1 MKFPDDAPVTAEKK
15 AALRERLAR
24 LAIDLAAVDEQAIRG
39 SGPGGQKKNKTSSG
53 VLLRYPLPR
62 TAPSPNSG
70 AGSGAGSGDGSSGGP
85 PGSAPADRPDDEPPR
100 LLVVRCS
107 RERQHSLNRFLA
119 LRELADAV
127 EQRVSPETSAR
138 LQEIA
143 RRRKQK
149 ARQASRSRQR
159 AQAHAADSDPGP
171 DPGPDPDPDPDP
183 DQDPAP
189 KKE

>member
-1 MKFPDDAPVTAEKK
+1 MTAEKK

-53 VLLRYPLPR
+53 VLLRYPLPGQ
-62 TAPSPNSG
+62 PG
-70 AGSGAGSGDGSSGGP
+70 GGP
-85 PGSAPADRPDDEPPR
+85 PPGAPQGAPSDETPR

-149 ARQASRSRQR
+149 ARSASRSRQR
-159 AQAHAADSDPGP
+159 AQAQAPARSPDQAP
-171 DPGPDPDPDPDP
+171 DPADDSAASDTGPGDDGRG
-183 DQDPAP
+183 PARLASP
-189 KKE
+189 SKK

>member
-1 MKFPDDAPVTAEKK
+1 VKFPDDAPVTAEKK

-24 LAIDLAAVDEQAIRG
+24 LGIDLAAVDEQAIRG

-53 VLLRYPLPR
+53 VLLRYPLRRP
-62 TAPSPNSG
+62 ASPEG
-70 AGSGAGSGDGSSGGP
+70 E
-85 PGSAPADRPDDEPPR
+85 PAELPQ
-100 LLVVRCS
+100 LLVIRCS

-127 EQRVSPETSAR
+127 EQRVSPATSAR

-149 ARQASRSRQR
+149 ARLASRSRQR
-159 AQAHAADSDPGP
+159 AADAEHAPPELTAP
-171 DPGPDPDPDPDP
+171 DKGEDEDEDKTSSRAGD
-183 DQDPAP
+183 
-189 KKE
+189 